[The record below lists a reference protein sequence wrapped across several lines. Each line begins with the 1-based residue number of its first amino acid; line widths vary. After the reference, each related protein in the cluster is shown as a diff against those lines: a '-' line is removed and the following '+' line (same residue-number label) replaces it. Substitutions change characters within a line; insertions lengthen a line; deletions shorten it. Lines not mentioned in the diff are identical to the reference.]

1 VHGDPR
7 TARPDAVAVAKTRN
21 YESDVTKLLRELL
34 EQNPQ
39 IAAEQHAGRSRW
51 WDRKL
56 DLDAERRYREAT
68 VKQKGYVYF

>member
-1 VHGDPR
+1 
-7 TARPDAVAVAKTRN
+7 VAKIRN

-51 WDRKL
+51 
-56 DLDAERRYREAT
+56 
-68 VKQKGYVYF
+68 